1 MSTTS
6 VELQLAHVITR
17 LQQSHPELA
26 EAEIR
31 HIVAAAMHDLDK
43 ARLRQFVPLLVEKSA
58 KAACRERCTSRRQ
71 PQRADASMPPNDNDP
86 AASAP
91 NVPSRLDDHG
101 PGRHV
106 ARHLRRGL
114 PGRAR

>member
-1 MSTTS
+1 
-6 VELQLAHVITR
+6 
-17 LQQSHPELA
+17 
-26 EAEIR
+26 
-31 HIVAAAMHDLDK
+31 MHDLDK

-58 KAACRERCTSRRQ
+58 KAACHERRTSRRQ

-86 AASAP
+86 GTSAP